1 MKLSLAFSPCPNDTF
16 MFHDLAMGNC
26 CLSGLEFDIHLHDV
40 ETLNQYA
47 CQDKYDISKLSFYAY
62 LKVHEQYDLLPTG
75 AALGFGCG
83 PVVVGK
89 KAIKR
94 SELLHHRIALPGQL
108 TTAHLLFRL
117 WAPEA
122 HNKQFVTY
130 DRILELLLSGETDYG
145 VLIHESRFTYE
156 QAGFQKIVDLG
167 DWWEKKTALPIPLG
181 CVAIR
186 KKLPVG
192 LAENFSS
199 LLKRSINNSLAYP
212 ERTYEYIRQYA
223 QEMDRSVLN
232 RHIQTFVNQYSLDL
246 GDEGRAAVAK
256 LKEMAIN
263 KGIIEW

>member
-1 MKLSLAFSPCPNDTF
+1 

-26 CLSGLEFDIHLHDV
+26 FLPGLEFDIHLHDV
-40 ETLNQYA
+40 ETLNQFA
-47 CQDKYDISKLSFYAY
+47 CQEEYDISKLSFYAY
-62 LKVHEQYDLLPTG
+62 LKVHEHYDLLSTG

-122 HNKQFVTY
+122 HYKQFVTY
-130 DRILELLLSGETDYG
+130 DRILDLLLSGEADYG

-167 DWWEKKTALPIPLG
+167 DWWKKKTALPIPLG

-186 KKLPVG
+186 KKLPIG
-192 LAENFSS
+192 LAESFGS

-223 QEMDRSVLN
+223 QEMDRSILN

-246 GDEGRAAVAK
+246 GGEGRAAVAK

-263 KGIIEW
+263 EGIIEW

>member
-1 MKLSLAFSPCPNDTF
+1 
-16 MFHDLAMGNC
+16 MFHDLAVGNC
-26 CLSGLEFDIHLHDV
+26 CLPGLKFAIHLHDV
-40 ETLNQYA
+40 ETLNQFA
-47 CQDKYDISKLSFYAY
+47 CQEKYDISKLSFYAY
-62 LKVHEQYDLLPTG
+62 LKVQEHYDLLSTG

-117 WAPEA
+117 WAPEV

-130 DRILELLLSGETDYG
+130 DRILELLLSGEADYG

-181 CVAIR
+181 CIAIR
-186 KKLPVG
+186 KKLPTE

-199 LLKRSINNSLAYP
+199 LLKRSINNSLTYP
-212 ERTYEYIRQYA
+212 ERSYEYIRQYA
-223 QEMDRSVLN
+223 QEMDKSVLN

-256 LKEMAIN
+256 LKEMALN
-263 KGIIEW
+263 KGILEW